1 MRPKLITEE
10 QEKKLISLY
19 IKGLPIKQIMAD
31 TGIKSEQTI
40 YRLLRENNVD
50 KRPKKTKKQKITFIA
65 TFEVLELLSEFQNP
79 SEIINKAI
87 LAYAKKA

>member
-1 MRPKLITEE
+1 
-10 QEKKLISLY
+10 
-19 IKGLPIKQIMAD
+19 MAD

-50 KRPKKTKKQKITFIA
+50 KRPKKAKNKKITFIA

-87 LAYAKKA
+87 LAYAKEA

>member
-1 MRPKLITEE
+1 
-10 QEKKLISLY
+10 
-19 IKGLPIKQIMAD
+19 MAD

-50 KRPKKTKKQKITFIA
+50 KRPKKQKITFIA
-65 TFEVLELLSEFQNP
+65 TFEVLELLSELQNP

>member
-87 LAYAKKA
+87 LAYAK

>member
-1 MRPKLITEE
+1 
-10 QEKKLISLY
+10 
-19 IKGLPIKQIMAD
+19 MAD

-65 TFEVLELLSEFQNP
+65 TFEVLELLSELQNP

>member
-50 KRPKKTKKQKITFIA
+50 KRPKKQKITFIA
-65 TFEVLELLSEFQNP
+65 TFEVLELLSELQNP